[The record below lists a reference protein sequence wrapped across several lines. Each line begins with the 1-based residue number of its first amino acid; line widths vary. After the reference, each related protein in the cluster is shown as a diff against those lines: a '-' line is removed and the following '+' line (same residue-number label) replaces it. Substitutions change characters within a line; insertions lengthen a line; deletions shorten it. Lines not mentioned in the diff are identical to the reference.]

1 MANTSVS
8 SIQPNLRFGTSF
20 LDTKYRER
28 GVNGESLMDKRTGEV
43 AYKRVSDG
51 SLIYFDREKLKLDDY
66 IAQLSA
72 LKNDYPK
79 FKYPASYNCKDVEN
93 TFFMTT
99 MIDLQDFIQ
108 NSSEIEYGA
117 GGIYSNNLLEKNGS
131 FTFSQEMNGIYLNLM
146 ARPRDL
152 ALIDFCAGIYN
163 QIVKNYDG
171 EDETLLSEKKLF
183 DEKGYE
189 ESNAKVQYLI
199 TSYDQNG
206 GVTTFLKNGYVR
218 LNQFSLSVFDEL
230 NITRENSKYCTI
242 KIMNV
247 SLHKMK
253 LALDYVVKDENA
265 LKVYKSLIDDD
276 KMNERII
283 ALTHLYIG
291 SFVTKDNYTILPTD
305 YNNPY
310 NRIINFIQLPA
321 YESALKTIAKVGF
334 SGAVYVN
341 PSEPGEE
348 IVNGITLWIE
358 RFRNVYAKGITEDI
372 EDAETSMKDLED
384 LFGRVETIDGRLT
397 KDSTDLSGFFVGLK
411 NASGNFSDTEELTN
425 YTINS
430 TLKW

>member
-1 MANTSVS
+1 
-8 SIQPNLRFGTSF
+8 
-20 LDTKYRER
+20 
-28 GVNGESLMDKRTGEV
+28 
-43 AYKRVSDG
+43 
-51 SLIYFDREKLKLDDY
+51 
-66 IAQLSA
+66 
-72 LKNDYPK
+72 
-79 FKYPASYNCKDVEN
+79 
-93 TFFMTT
+93 
-99 MIDLQDFIQ
+99 
-108 NSSEIEYGA
+108 
-117 GGIYSNNLLEKNGS
+117 
-131 FTFSQEMNGIYLNLM
+131 
-146 ARPRDL
+146 
-152 ALIDFCAGIYN
+152 
-163 QIVKNYDG
+163 
-171 EDETLLSEKKLF
+171 
-183 DEKGYE
+183 
-189 ESNAKVQYLI
+189 
-199 TSYDQNG
+199 
-206 GVTTFLKNGYVR
+206 
-218 LNQFSLSVFDEL
+218 
-230 NITRENSKYCTI
+230 
-242 KIMNV
+242 MNV

-425 YTINS
+425 YTIDS